1 MIYFIITVLLTA
13 ADQITKHL
21 AVSYLTDIGSI
32 PLVQNV
38 FHLTYVENRGIAFGL
53 FSGGRIIFIVVS
65 IILLAALTVIMYKTP
80 KIQRTVWQKAGTALI
95 FAGAIG
101 NIADRIRLGYVID
114 FFDFR
119 LINFPVFNVADIAV
133 CVGAAMIL
141 IHFLFSGSDE
151 NVKEV

>member
-32 PLVQNV
+32 PLIQNI

-53 FSGGRIIFIVVS
+53 FSGGRIVFIAVS
-65 IILLAALTVIMYKTP
+65 VILLAALTAIMYKTP
-80 KIQRTVWQKAGTALI
+80 KIQRTVWQKGGTALI

>member
-53 FSGGRIIFIVVS
+53 FSGGRIIFIAVS

-151 NVKEV
+151 NIKEV